1 MFSYPKQVGGV
12 LTRILQAGL
21 QGETVVL
28 VHGTGARADRWI
40 RNLEP
45 LAEAGFKTYALD
57 LPGHGFAEKNALF
70 DHSVRGYAEFL
81 SSFVEGLDTE
91 KVTLVGTSLGGHV
104 VATYATLHPKKVKA
118 LVLVGSM
125 GLVPV
130 GEETRLRIQAGAIN
144 QERTFVG
151 QKLRRVIVDTSL
163 ITESFIE
170 EEFTFN
176 NSAGAAEALQKLGQY
191 IATNLDRD
199 VIGEQLNGLPPEVP
213 ILLIWGDQDKTVPLS
228 IGIKAHELVVRSRLA
243 VIPDV
248 AHTSY
253 FEDPL
258 SFNRLLID
266 FVCGEIEKHKISKV
280 EYL

>member
-118 LVLVGSM
+118 VVLVGSM

-151 QKLRRVIVDTSL
+151 QKLRRVIADTSL

-170 EEFTFN
+170 EEFTIN

-199 VIGEQLNGLPPEVP
+199 VIGDQLNGLPPEVP

-228 IGIKAHELVVRSRLA
+228 IGIKAHELVARSTLA
-243 VIPDV
+243 VIRDV

-266 FVCGEIEKHKISKV
+266 FMCGEIGKNKMSKV

>member
-1 MFSYPKQVGGV
+1 
-12 LTRILQAGL
+12 
-21 QGETVVL
+21 
-28 VHGTGARADRWI
+28 
-40 RNLEP
+40 
-45 LAEAGFKTYALD
+45 
-57 LPGHGFAEKNALF
+57 
-70 DHSVRGYAEFL
+70 
-81 SSFVEGLDTE
+81 
-91 KVTLVGTSLGGHV
+91 LVGTSLGGHV
-104 VATYATLHPKKVKA
+104 AATYATLHPKKVKA
-118 LVLVGSM
+118 VVLVGSM

-151 QKLRRVIVDTSL
+151 QKLRRVIADTSL

-170 EEFTFN
+170 EEFTIN

-199 VIGEQLNGLPPEVP
+199 VIGDQLNGLPPEVP

-228 IGIKAHELVVRSRLA
+228 IGIKAHELVARSTLA
-243 VIPDV
+243 VIRDV

-266 FVCGEIEKHKISKV
+266 FMCGEIGKHKMSKV

>member
-170 EEFTFN
+170 EEFTIN